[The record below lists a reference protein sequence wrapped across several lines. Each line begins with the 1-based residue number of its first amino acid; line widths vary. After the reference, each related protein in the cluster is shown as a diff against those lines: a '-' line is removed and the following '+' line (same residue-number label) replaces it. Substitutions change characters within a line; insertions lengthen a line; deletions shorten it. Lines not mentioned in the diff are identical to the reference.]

1 MSKYWFEHDW
11 SSDDRMNRRRDAT
24 KLQRIARDSNEQEE
38 SQIGRW
44 LDLAKK
50 LFDGDDGP
58 DPAAA

>member
-1 MSKYWFEHDW
+1 MSNYWFNHDW
-11 SSDDRMNRRRDAT
+11 SSDDRSNRRRDAN
-24 KLQRIARDSNEQEE
+24 KLQRIAKESAQQEQ
-38 SQIGRW
+38 SQVERW

>member
-11 SSDDRMNRRRDAT
+11 SSEDGFDRRRDVN
-24 KLQRIARDSNEQEE
+24 KLQRIAKESARQEQ
-38 SQIGRW
+38 SQVERW

-50 LFDGDDGP
+50 LFDGDDDP